1 MHTPLLVS
9 RTRREEGEQ
18 RQQQQQEQERE
29 GEEEQQVLLPRAR
42 QPAWGE
48 EGEEEGEWLRREE
61 EGEER
66 GVPLPLLRRRERQ
79 GQG

>member
-1 MHTPLLVS
+1 MHRPRLVS
-9 RTRREEGEQ
+9 RTRGREGG
-18 RQQQQQEQERE
+18 RQQQQQQQEGE

-42 QPAWGE
+42 RPAWGE
-48 EGEEEGEWLRREE
+48 EGEEEGERLIREE